1 MQIPFYQVD
10 AFTRQVFR
18 GNPAGVCLLE
28 SWLDDSTMQA
38 IARENNLPETA
49 FLVGGAGRYEIRWF
63 SPLVEIDLC
72 GHATL
77 AAASVI
83 FTSVNPDLATV
94 QFFSPRSGKLAVAR
108 NNDLF
113 TLDFPAQPPVACV
126 MPDKLLAGL
135 GRRPAAVLQSADYLA
150 VFENEAAIRA
160 LQPDIETLKGLDL
173 RGVIVTAPGESVD
186 FVSRFFAPKV
196 GINEDPVTGSAHCAL
211 IPYWKSRLNKTSF
224 HALQLS
230 DRGGELFCADHGGRV
245 AISGAAACFLQG
257 SISI

>member
-1 MQIPFYQVD
+1 MEIPFYQVD
-10 AFTRQVFR
+10 AFTRRIFS

-38 IARENNLPETA
+38 IAAENNLPETA

-77 AAASVI
+77 ASAYVI
-83 FTSVNPDLATV
+83 FTFANPDLATV
-94 QFFSPRSGKLAVAR
+94 QFFSPRSGALAVTK
-108 NNDLF
+108 DKELL
-113 TLDFPAQPPVACV
+113 TLDFPAQPPVACA
-126 MPDKLLAGL
+126 MPDKLIAGL
-135 GRRPAAVLQSADYLA
+135 GRRPVAVLQSADYLA
-150 VFENEAAIRA
+150 VFDNETEVRT
-160 LQPDIETLKGLDL
+160 LQPDLEALKALDL

-196 GINEDPVTGSAHCAL
+196 GIDEDPVTGSAHCAL
-211 IPYWKSRLNKTSF
+211 IPYWKSRLNKTAF

-245 AISGAAACFLQG
+245 AISGAAACYLQG